1 MSIAVSCCSLI
12 KVRDALGII
21 IKYIPFPEHLKG
33 KYQTYTCAKKEWD
46 YKFTTIKEYLQ
57 V

>member
-1 MSIAVSCCSLI
+1 MLSRDFLIERGYCCGHGCLMCP
-12 KVRDALGII
+12 
-21 IKYIPFPEHLKG
+21 YIPKHLKG
-33 KYQTYTCAKKEWD
+33 KYQDYTCAKKEWGD